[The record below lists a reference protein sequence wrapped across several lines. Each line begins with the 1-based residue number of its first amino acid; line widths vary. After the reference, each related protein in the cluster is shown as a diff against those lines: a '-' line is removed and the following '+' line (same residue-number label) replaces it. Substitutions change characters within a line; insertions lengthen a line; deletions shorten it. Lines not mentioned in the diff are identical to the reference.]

1 MILYLSKLKLSLNFI
16 LFYRSYYK
24 TCKSLTLYSFY
35 TIIDDW
41 NIIDSTNMHYKILH
55 MCVNVHKFK
64 KDVFYAFQVFIVILL
79 IRKNSKNFYLV
90 SNANKSLIMIIT
102 SHFYYLV
109 QTPFVKVAHRKYL
122 LQKVKVM
129 NATSVNAIIFVF
141 EMAKPIYTPTVR
153 GNSS

>member
-1 MILYLSKLKLSLNFI
+1 
-16 LFYRSYYK
+16 
-24 TCKSLTLYSFY
+24 
-35 TIIDDW
+35 
-41 NIIDSTNMHYKILH
+41 
-55 MCVNVHKFK
+55 MCGYVHKFK

-102 SHFYYLV
+102 NQFYYMYLV
-109 QTPFVKVAHRKYL
+109 QTRFVKVAHRKYL

-153 GNSS
+153 GNSSQKYFVLILEKLTWLAKCVPTIS

>member
-1 MILYLSKLKLSLNFI
+1 
-16 LFYRSYYK
+16 
-24 TCKSLTLYSFY
+24 
-35 TIIDDW
+35 
-41 NIIDSTNMHYKILH
+41 MHYEILH
-55 MCVNVHKFK
+55 MCGYVHKFK

-102 SHFYYLV
+102 NHFYYLV
-109 QTPFVKVAHRKYL
+109 QTRFVQVAHRKYL

-141 EMAKPIYTPTVR
+141 EMAKPIYTPTER
-153 GNSS
+153 GNSSQKYFVLILEKLAWLAKCVPTIS